1 MGPYA
6 GIAIAIVSVSFA
18 SIFIRWSG
26 APPLVIAA
34 YRMAIVTLI
43 LFPFAI
49 GHSRAEIMSIGGR
62 QMLVLVVIGAVLAAH
77 FFVFMTA
84 LKLTSVASA
93 TILVTCHPFIVIIIS
108 HFWLKESSKF
118 AVPGIILGFL
128 GVIVISYGNA
138 GGDSLDGDFL
148 AFLGAILA
156 AIYIL
161 MGRFFRRKLGL
172 ISYVFIIYASAALF
186 LFAACLVGNVPLWP
200 YPVEE
205 FVLFAALAV
214 VSTIFGHTI
223 FNWSLKYLPAY
234 VISVSLLGEP
244 VGATIL
250 AVLLLSEIP
259 SLIILLGGVMVL
271 AGIIITAC
279 VRQKSESGVGDMN

>member
-18 SIFIRWSG
+18 SIFIRWSD
-26 APPLVIAA
+26 APALVIAA
-34 YRMAIVTLI
+34 YRMAIATLI
-43 LFPFAI
+43 LLPFAV
-49 GHSRAEIMSIGGR
+49 GYSRAEIKSIGGR
-62 QMLVLVVIGAVLAAH
+62 QTLVLVVIGAVLAAH
-77 FFVFMTA
+77 FFAFMTA

-93 TILVTCHPFIVIIIS
+93 TILVTCHPFIVIVIS

-118 AVPGIILGFL
+118 AVPGIVLGFL
-128 GVIVISYGNA
+128 GVVVISYGNA
-138 GGDSLDGDFL
+138 GGDSLNGDFL
-148 AFLGAILA
+148 AFLGALLA

-172 ISYVFIIYASAALF
+172 ISYVFTIYASATLF
-186 LFAACLVGNVPLWP
+186 LFAACLIGNAPLWP

-205 FVLFAALAV
+205 FALFAALAI
-214 VSTIFGHTI
+214 VSTIFGHTL

-250 AVLLLSEIP
+250 AVVLLSEIP
-259 SLIILLGGVMVL
+259 SPIILLGGMMVL
-271 AGIIITAC
+271 AGIVITAC
-279 VRQKSESGVGDMN
+279 VRQRPADAACDKS